1 MTINKAYPFPLLV
14 FLIALIVYSPNA
26 YANPSGGGTTAVS
39 VADAVHS
46 AAGAASLSEEFNRI
60 MGDYETEVSKEGK
73 EVLLNRAKAILTQL
87 IEQANNVESEISIIS
102 KKKTWRSKRRYPPP
116 NLIPL
121 SFDRITPLKNLTGQA
136 RSSGF

>member
-46 AAGAASLSEEFNRI
+46 AAGVASLSEEFNRI

-102 KKKTWRSKRRYPPP
+102 KKKLGKLYSKKLDRV
-116 NLIPL
+116 L
-121 SFDRITPLKNLTGQA
+121 SSVLQMRKMAKKRMQA
-136 RSSGF
+136 ADLAS

>member
-46 AAGAASLSEEFNRI
+46 AAGVASLSEEFNRI

-102 KKKTWRSKRRYPPP
+102 KKKLGKLYSKKLDRV
-116 NLIPL
+116 L
-121 SFDRITPLKNLTGQA
+121 SSVLQMREMAKKKMQAADRA
-136 RSSGF
+136 S